1 MNQSLPPANHFPPK
15 PVNDRINDTVSGTVV
30 TVNEWLRNE
39 LLRLQNN
46 IRPRHC
52 ETYDELVS
60 FIVDPKQLDP
70 LKAANLSPVNNLPP
84 PLNSSANV
92 EEEDEMDGDD
102 MEECDEEI
110 NEEWDEVE
118 ANSSGEDE
126 SEEEGIDQDMQDV
139 NSKKNIPSDFPS
151 SITFCQRESSSPSSQ
166 THRKLSTTLCR
177 VFLEMMRYCG
187 KVSTTINNA
196 PRLLLSEFDK
206 LRQDV
211 KNKQAINAVEF
222 RDKLLKL
229 LFGKIQLTEY
239 LIKCWKFICEWV
251 TRPPLQNQTH
261 AMKWIEMTLS
271 AFVAAK
277 KLFLKEHIH
286 ERQNMQ
292 EHLQRKLQQQLC

>member
-1 MNQSLPPANHFPPK
+1 MNQPLPPANHCPPRAI
-15 PVNDRINDTVSGTVV
+15 NDRINDTVSGTVV

-52 ETYDELVS
+52 ETYDVLVS
-60 FIVDPKQLDP
+60 FIVDPRLLEP
-70 LKAANLSPVNNLPP
+70 LKAPNPCPLMFTL
-84 PLNSSANV
+84 PLNSFTS
-92 EEEDEMDGDD
+92 EEEDEDGDD
-102 MEECDEEI
+102 IEEHDEENI
-110 NEEWDEVE
+110 EEWDEVE
-118 ANSSGEDE
+118 AGSSDEEGSEEDE
-126 SEEEGIDQDMQDV
+126 SDDDMIDDDH
-139 NSKKNIPSDFPS
+139 SKNIPIILSATSHQCQHGPNLPS
-151 SITFCQRESSSPSSQ
+151 FQ

-229 LFGKIQLTEY
+229 LFGKIQMTEY

-261 AMKWIEMTLS
+261 ARKWIEMTLS

-286 ERQNMQ
+286 DRQNIQ
-292 EHLQRKLQQQLC
+292 EHLQRRLQQQLC